1 MRAVDGGLHKRACDC
16 HARGLFGLALACR
29 VADAHVCKAGILH
42 NAGDIG
48 KVKVNEA
55 GVLYEVRDAGDGLK
69 QNVVRDLESV
79 CERDL
84 LVGRELQPVVGDNK
98 QGVDAAEQLLDTGVC
113 LIHAALALELER
125 LRHNTNSE
133 QTCVTCDLGDDGRCA
148 RAGAAAH
155 TGGDERHIGVLN
167 GLGDVVAAL
176 LGGALAD
183 LRIGACALT
192 SGHLLAYLELLVGIG
207 DRQSLL
213 VRIDCDEL
221 NTLSPR
227 LDHSVNNVVAGA
239 ANTNDLYIDH
249 VFGPFGFE
257 IHTYASQCIY
267 VA

>member
-1 MRAVDGGLHKRACDC
+1 MRRLPS
-16 HARGLFGLALACR
+16 
-29 VADAHVCKAGILH
+29 
-42 NAGDIG
+42 N
-48 KVKVNEA
+48 
-55 GVLYEVRDAGDGLK
+55 LK
-69 QNVVRDLESV
+69 GFV
-79 CERDL
+79 
-84 LVGRELQPVVGDNK
+84 
-98 QGVDAAEQLLDTGVC
+98 
-113 LIHAALALELER
+113 
-125 LRHNTNSE
+125 NTNSE

-192 SGHLLAYLELLVGIG
+192 AGHLLAYLELLVGIG